1 MSSSTGF
8 RVGSD
13 ECLITKEQISNLRNQ
28 PIIRFRHRKLINL
41 QKAEGFSLFELVV
54 FIILVAIIYATAAIR
69 FADFPGQAERANFMA
84 ITTQLQTAVNLEMM
98 IGLGTGRIRSAE
110 KMDGV
115 NPMDLMLQPPSNYIG
130 VFDLIDRER
139 IQRRVWYFDR
149 PRQELVYL
157 VNDTTGVYLV
167 SDGIEVPTDEIRFR
181 IMVEY
186 GEEDI
191 RSGLPVEIAE
201 NDGSIVP
208 PENRRTRLRG
218 VLLRPVFPYKW
229 GGADADTLIVE
240 ATNEFSG

>member
-1 MSSSTGF
+1 
-8 RVGSD
+8 
-13 ECLITKEQISNLRNQ
+13 LRSQ
-28 PIIRFRHRKLINL
+28 PKNRLRHHTLPNYRKA
-41 QKAEGFSLFELVV
+41 KGFSLFELVV
-54 FIILVAIIYATAAIR
+54 FIILVAIIYATAANR
-69 FADFPGQAERANFMA
+69 FADFPGQAERANFLA
-84 ITTQLQTAVNLEMM
+84 VTTQLQTAINLEMM

-110 KMDGV
+110 RMDGV

-130 VFDLIDRER
+130 VFDLVDRER
-139 IQRRVWYFDR
+139 VQRRTWYFDR
-149 PRQELVYL
+149 SRGELVYL

-167 SDGIEVPTDEIRFR
+167 NNGIDVPTDEIRFR

-186 GEEDI
+186 GEEDM

-229 GGADADTLIVE
+229 GGADADTLIAE

>member
-1 MSSSTGF
+1 MP
-8 RVGSD
+8 RVKQQR
-13 ECLITKEQISNLRNQ
+13 LKLRSQ
-28 PIIRFRHRKLINL
+28 PKNSLRHHKLPNY
-41 QKAEGFSLFELVV
+41 KKVRGFSLFELVV
-54 FIILVAIIYATAAIR
+54 FIILVAIIYATAANR
-69 FADFPGQAERANFMA
+69 FADFPGQAERANFLA
-84 ITTQLQTAVNLEMM
+84 ITTQLQTAINLEMM

-110 KMDGV
+110 RMDGI

-149 PRQELVYL
+149 SRQELVYL

-167 SDGIEVPTDEIRFR
+167 NDGIDVPTDEIRFR

-186 GEEDI
+186 GEEDM

-201 NDGSIVP
+201 NDGSVVA

-218 VLLRPVFPYKW
+218 VLLRPVFPYRW
-229 GGADADTLIVE
+229 GGAETDTLIAE